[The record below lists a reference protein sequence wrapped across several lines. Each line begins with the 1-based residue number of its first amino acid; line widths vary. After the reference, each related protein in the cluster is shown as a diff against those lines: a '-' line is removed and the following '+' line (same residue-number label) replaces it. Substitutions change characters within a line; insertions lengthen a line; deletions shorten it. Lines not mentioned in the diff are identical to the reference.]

1 MFIPLEYKNSKS
13 FIIFEKNYDPM
24 KNSLL
29 LFVAAL
35 LGAAFLFHSCQR
47 GNVILT
53 EDEQTYTLDNGIVTA
68 VVAKASGDLVSLQF
82 KGQEMLATRMDE
94 QGRPDLELDPPGANP
109 HGLNPGMTDHQ
120 YGFWSHDAMGP
131 RDTRD
136 AVATV
141 TINPSRNGHKRAEVS
156 VKGISEGRLMGT
168 GPGAPQTGQFC
179 SDIEIRY
186 AVEDGAAKV
195 YTYCIFTHPD
205 TYPASAIG
213 EARFCAKLAPIFD
226 WMSVDKNVDFHY
238 PADHFAGDKYV
249 YTAVQSEN
257 PAFGWSSTTEG
268 IGCFILNPS
277 MEYMSGGPT
286 KVEFMGHRDT
296 NQAAAPCILNY
307 WRSSHYGGAEVVL
320 ADGEAWEKVI
330 GPFVIYLTESADHDA
345 IYADARAEAA
355 KEAAAWPYTW
365 VNAPA
370 YASPAERATVNGR
383 IMLDDPLGPKEF
395 SRLQVGLTAPDAFW
409 QRDAKHYQFWGLAQ
423 ADGSFSLPHVCPGQY
438 TLVAFAD
445 GVLGEFVL
453 KDIEVSEGE
462 TLELGELS
470 WKPRRE
476 GRQVFEIGIPNRNG
490 AEFAMGDQF
499 RNPEVVL
506 DYAKEFP
513 KDVTYTI
520 GESNFH
526 QDWPYLHVPHNTA
539 ADVQVLPFFGIRG
552 DGRATPYRIRFQ
564 MDQAPAG
571 EGILRLAICGTAAP
585 ALEVS
590 VNGAKAGQVPLQQT
604 RDGVITRHGSH
615 GIWYETDFRF
625 SGRQLKKGW
634 NELTLTVPAGSLNNG
649 ILYDYLRLEIAE

>member
-1 MFIPLEYKNSKS
+1 
-13 FIIFEKNYDPM
+13 M
-24 KNSLL
+24 KHFF

-35 LGAAFLFHSCQR
+35 LSAALLVNSCQR
-47 GNVILT
+47 GQVVLS
-53 EDEQTYTLDNGIVTA
+53 EDDQVYTLDNGIITA
-68 VVAKASGDLVSLQF
+68 VVAKASGDLVSLQY
-82 KGQEMLATRMDE
+82 KGQEMLATRMDD

-136 AVATV
+136 AEATV
-141 TINPSRNGHKRAEVS
+141 TINPKRNGHKRAEVS

-179 SDIEIRY
+179 SDVEIRY
-186 AVEDGAAKV
+186 AIEDGAAKV
-195 YTYCIFTHPD
+195 YTYCIFTHPE
-205 TYPASAIG
+205 TYPASSIG

-226 WMSVDKNVDFHY
+226 WMSVDKKVDFHY
-238 PADHFAGDKYV
+238 PADYFAGDKYV

-307 WRSSHYGGAEVVL
+307 WRSSHYGGAEVVV
-320 ADGEAWEKVI
+320 ADGEYWEKVI
-330 GPFVIYLTESADHDA
+330 GPFVIYLTEGADHEA

-370 YASPAERATVNGR
+370 YAKPAQRATVSGKLV
-383 IMLDDPLGPKEF
+383 LDEGSMGTLH
-395 SRLQVGLTAPDAFW
+395 VGLTDPDAFW
-409 QRDAKHYQFWGLAQ
+409 QRDAKHYQFWGVGE
-423 ADGSFSLPHVCPGQY
+423 ADGSFTLPNVRPGTY
-438 TLVAFAD
+438 TLRAFAD
-445 GVLGEFVL
+445 GVLGEFVQT
-453 KDIEVSEGE
+453 DIVVPEGQA
-462 TLELGELS
+462 LDLGELQ

-506 DYAKEFP
+506 DYAKQFP
-513 KDVTYTI
+513 QDVTYTI
-520 GESNFH
+520 GESDFRT
-526 QDWPYLHVPHNTA
+526 DWPYLHVPHNTA
-539 ADVQVLPFFGIRG
+539 KDVQVMPFFGIRG

-564 MDQAPAG
+564 MDQVPAA
-571 EGILRLAICGTAAP
+571 EAILRLAICGTAAP

-590 VNGAKAGQVPLQQT
+590 VNGAQAGQVPLQQT

-615 GIWYETDFRF
+615 GIWYETEFRF
-625 SGRQLKKGW
+625 DGGKLRKGW
-634 NELTLTVPAGSLNNG
+634 NEIALIVPAGSLNNG